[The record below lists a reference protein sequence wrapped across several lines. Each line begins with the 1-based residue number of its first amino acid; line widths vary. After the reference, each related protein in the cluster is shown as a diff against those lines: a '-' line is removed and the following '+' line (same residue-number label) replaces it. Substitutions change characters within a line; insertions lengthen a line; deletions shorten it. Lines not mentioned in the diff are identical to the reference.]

1 LSALLQIVRQHRA
14 DCQAQSAAVVGGQA
28 AAEAQRRAIRRSLV
42 EWCRYTRH
50 EPAPHHCLLIDRL
63 EKLARS
69 ETQRLA
75 IFMPPGS
82 AKSRY
87 GSVLFPPWLM
97 ASAPQLDVLAA
108 SHTTQLAAKWGR
120 WVRNL
125 IADHAPVLGISL
137 AADSTAA
144 YRWALNQG
152 GEYYAVGVGVGIAGF
167 RADLAIIDDPIR
179 SREDA
184 NSDRVRERIWE
195 RRYLFVGRTGG
206 G

>member
-1 LSALLQIVRQHRA
+1 MSALLHIIRQHRA
-14 DCQAQSAAVVGGQA
+14 DHEALAGGQA
-28 AAEAQRRAIRRSLV
+28 AAEAQRRSIRRSLV
-42 EWCRYTRH
+42 DWCRYTGH
-50 EPAPHHCLLIDRL
+50 EPAAHHRLLIDWL

-144 YRWALNQG
+144 FRWALNQG

-184 NSDRVRERIWE
+184 DFPSGARSVCGIGTNPTS
-195 RRYLFVGRTGG
+195 RRA
-206 G
+206 

>member
-1 LSALLQIVRQHRA
+1 
-14 DCQAQSAAVVGGQA
+14 
-28 AAEAQRRAIRRSLV
+28 
-42 EWCRYTRH
+42 
-50 EPAPHHCLLIDRL
+50 
-63 EKLARS
+63 
-69 ETQRLA
+69 
-75 IFMPPGS
+75 
-82 AKSRY
+82 
-87 GSVLFPPWLM
+87 M

-144 YRWALNQG
+144 FRWALNQG

-184 NSDRVRERIWE
+184 DSNRVREHAGWAKAHRGPNTAKLPELLKWPQ
-195 RRYLFVGRTGG
+195 Y
-206 G
+206 